1 MVKSPCINI
10 CKIDKDSGLCIGC
23 YRNGHEI
30 FNWISFSQKQKK
42 MVLSKISE
50 RSEINNKSQKV
61 FFKMK
66 SA

>member
-23 YRNGHEI
+23 CRDGNEI

-42 MVLSKISE
+42 IVLSKISE
-50 RSEINNKSQKV
+50 RRKINNKSQKV

-66 SA
+66 PA